1 MRWTKK
7 YRNRNYKIVKRFA
20 LLPIRVG
27 NEYRWLE
34 TCYILKERSHSWGED
49 LGWVNISWTNADTYK
64 MWKEERQYR
73 CADKTCKHWVEG
85 GICQLEDAKVD
96 NNGIC
101 YSREAK

>member
-7 YRNRNYKIVKRFA
+7 YRNRDYKIVKRFA

-34 TCYILKERSHSWGED
+34 TCYVLKEKSYSWGET
-49 LGWVNISWTNADTYK
+49 LGWINISWTNAETYE
-64 MWKEERQYR
+64 MWKQGCQHR
-73 CADKTCKHWVEG
+73 CIDKTCKHWVEG
-85 GICQLEDAKVD
+85 GFCQLEDAKVD

-101 YSREAK
+101 YSRKVK